1 MTLHVK
7 HIYGEVGRD
16 ICLTRLSLEKML
28 IDREANKSWIS
39 LTLFNQ
45 NFVLINQFQKLVK
58 DKAWKQIP
66 QMLLSSETSSSYET
80 SSFPFSFELELF
92 TTLVTSKM
100 AMSFQ
105 YEKRSCTFSS
115 VPPAPFPTAI
125 NINWVVN
132 VYYFISFPMC
142 SFQVNP
148 SSYVR
153 PYCKIIPLLLMI
165 HIWLAV

>member
-28 IDREANKSWIS
+28 IDREANKSWMFNLL

-66 QMLLSSETSSSYET
+66 QMLLSSETSSSYIT

-100 AMSFQ
+100 AMS
-105 YEKRSCTFSS
+105 S
-115 VPPAPFPTAI
+115 
-125 NINWVVN
+125 
-132 VYYFISFPMC
+132 ISNMKKGLALFHPC
-142 SFQVNP
+142 HQLHSL
-148 SSYVR
+148 R
-153 PYCKIIPLLLMI
+153 PLTSIEL
-165 HIWLAV
+165 

>member
-28 IDREANKSWIS
+28 IDREANKSWMFNLL

-66 QMLLSSETSSSYET
+66 QMLLSSETSSSYIT

-105 YEKRSCTFSS
+105 YKKGLALFHPCHQLHSL
-115 VPPAPFPTAI
+115 
-125 NINWVVN
+125 
-132 VYYFISFPMC
+132 
-142 SFQVNP
+142 
-148 SSYVR
+148 R
-153 PYCKIIPLLLMI
+153 PLTSIEL
-165 HIWLAV
+165 